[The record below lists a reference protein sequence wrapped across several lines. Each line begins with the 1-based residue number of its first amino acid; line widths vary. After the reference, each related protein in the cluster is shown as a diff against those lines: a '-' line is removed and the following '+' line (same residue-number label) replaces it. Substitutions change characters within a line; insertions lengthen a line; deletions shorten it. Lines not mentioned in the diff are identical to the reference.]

1 MPAVELV
8 FPSEAAQTYE
18 VIAEPPFAGAVQE
31 TVSKSTPVVA
41 VGALGVAGTV
51 VTVTEEDVV
60 PLAVPAAF
68 VPFTVNVYEVFDANP

>member
-8 FPSEAAQTYE
+8 FPSDAAHTYE
-18 VIAEPPFAGAVQE
+18 VIADPPFDGAVQE

-51 VTVTEEDVV
+51 VTVTVFVVVAVDV
-60 PLAVPAAF
+60 PLALDAV
-68 VPFTVNVYEVFDANP
+68 TLYE